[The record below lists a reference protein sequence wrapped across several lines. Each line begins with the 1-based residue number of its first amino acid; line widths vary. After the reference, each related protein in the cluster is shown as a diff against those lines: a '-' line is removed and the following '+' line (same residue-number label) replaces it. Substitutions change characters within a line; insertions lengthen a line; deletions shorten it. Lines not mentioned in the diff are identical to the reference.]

1 MIQNL
6 EYEYSVVINIE
17 NEKYGININLRK
29 LLLTLYSL
37 IIFYIFYKYNIQLIP
52 ENYIGYIKI
61 YLNICFIYYIILIMY
76 NIVIG
81 LYKIIWLKKPDIDDN
96 LGHGILLFI
105 RLITFLINMFI
116 FYYLLNLTIDLFL
129 QYNILLIIDL
139 IMIVVFNYY
148 KYIYDY
154 EIKKNYKPAFLNYPW
169 LMLIIAIILIKR
181 NKNIDNMFWFI
192 SDVAEIYENNS
203 I

>member
-1 MIQNL
+1 MDKILNWLYNNINYKGDKFVMIQNL

-81 LYKIIWLKKPDIDDN
+81 LYKII
-96 LGHGILLFI
+96 
-105 RLITFLINMFI
+105 
-116 FYYLLNLTIDLFL
+116 
-129 QYNILLIIDL
+129 
-139 IMIVVFNYY
+139 
-148 KYIYDY
+148 
-154 EIKKNYKPAFLNYPW
+154 
-169 LMLIIAIILIKR
+169 
-181 NKNIDNMFWFI
+181 
-192 SDVAEIYENNS
+192 
-203 I
+203 